1 MMRLRDFVN
10 DVIFRPDRRS
20 YWHPAHFG
28 LKGEGFSCAT
38 DDGETL
44 SGLVIQA
51 LNCES
56 RNARGTVLF
65 CHAALMNLQFHLPQ
79 AAFLAQAGFN
89 VAMFDYRGFGGSA
102 GRSRMSTIG
111 GDARCV
117 LSWIEESPWAKPNM
131 SLFGQGLGC
140 DAALQLLHRVPQR
153 FQHLIL
159 EAPYAR
165 RGGWLRERWGPLI
178 GDVAARA
185 VKIDEPEPE
194 VVLAEVRTPALVFYP
209 EYCTF
214 VRRGQ
219 RRRVAESLSG
229 RAACVEVPGAKFL
242 GIFGTGRTEPQARV
256 LEFLSR
262 HA

>member
-1 MMRLRDFVN
+1 MRFEDFVN

-28 LKGEGFSCAT
+28 LKGEGFSCET

-44 SGLVIQA
+44 SGLALQA

-56 RNARGTVLF
+56 CSVRGTVLF

-79 AAFLAQAGFN
+79 AVFLAQAGFN
-89 VAMFDYRGFGGSA
+89 VVMFDYRGFGTST
-102 GRSRMSTIG
+102 GRSRMSTMG
-111 GDARCV
+111 GDARSV
-117 LSWIEESPWAKPNM
+117 LHWVEGSPWANPNM
-131 SLFGQGLGC
+131 ALFGQGLGC
-140 DAALQLLHRVPQR
+140 DAALQLLRLMPQR

-165 RGGWLRERWGPLI
+165 RGEWLKERWGPLI

-194 VVLAEVRTPALVFYP
+194 VVLAEARMPALVFYP
-209 EYCTF
+209 EHCTF

-219 RRRVAESLSG
+219 RRRISESLSG
-229 RAACVEVPGAKFL
+229 RGACVEVAGAKFL
-242 GIFGTGRTEPQARV
+242 GIFGTGRTEPENKV
-256 LEFLSR
+256 LEFLSYCG
-262 HA
+262 